1 MVHHYGIRDQNLSWI
16 KSFLA
21 DRSQQVVLDGKSS
34 SPAPVT
40 SGVPQGTV
48 LGPLLFLIYIN
59 DLPSRATSSVRLF
72 ADDCLLY
79 KVIKG
84 HQDAERLQADLN
96 QFQEWEKDWQMLFNP
111 DKCEHIRITNK
122 RNIIQTSY
130 NIHGHTLKET
140 TQAKYLG
147 VTIDNKLSWNSHV
160 NQMTKRANQTT
171 AFLRRNLSSCSKD
184 VKAQC
189 YKSLVRPQLEYAATT
204 WDPYTKTNSAKV
216 EAVQRRAARFCF
228 NDYRQTSSVS
238 SMMQDLGW
246 EQLQTRRQQ
255 NKTVMMYRMVNNLVE
270 IPANQYLTPTGVSTR
285 GHQQRFLPYYCSVNA
300 YQGSFFPSAIR
311 LWNALPASTVSAQS
325 IDDFKVLICA
335 DIPRP

>member
-1 MVHHYGIRDQNLSWI
+1 MAAGLDRHQQIDAILLDFSKAFDKVPHKRLATKLHHYGIRDKNLSWI

-21 DRSQQVVLDGKSS
+21 DRNQQVVLDGKSS

-48 LGPLLFLIYIN
+48 LGPLLFLVYIN
-59 DLPSRATSSVRLF
+59 HLPSRATSSVRLF

-79 KVIKG
+79 RVIKG

-96 QFQEWEKDWQMLFNP
+96 QLQEWEKDWQMLFNT

-160 NQMTKRANQTT
+160 DQVTKRANQTT
-171 AFLRRNLSSCSKD
+171 AFLRRNLSRPKLKLCLFHLTLPTHQNSPYPNNFIAIFSCKIFFFYFQGKDLHSKCSSHAGWF
-184 VKAQC
+184 KIC
-189 YKSLVRPQLEYAATT
+189 ISPFY
-204 WDPYTKTNSAKV
+204 
-216 EAVQRRAARFCF
+216 CF
-228 NDYRQTSSVS
+228 
-238 SMMQDLGW
+238 
-246 EQLQTRRQQ
+246 
-255 NKTVMMYRMVNNLVE
+255 
-270 IPANQYLTPTGVSTR
+270 I
-285 GHQQRFLPYYCSVNA
+285 
-300 YQGSFFPSAIR
+300 
-311 LWNALPASTVSAQS
+311 
-325 IDDFKVLICA
+325 
-335 DIPRP
+335 